1 MKKIDN
7 KLIIFSTAVM
17 LFSLTLVSQIRTVNS
32 PNNGVAGNSSAFID
46 ASSNIG
52 VNNSASLGKGL
63 IFPQTDLTN
72 FTAFRSVGAVG
83 LPNNYRNY
91 FDGMIVYN
99 TATGQSSIGDVSVV
113 PGFYYYSN
121 PELNTVAVLWTDPDD
136 NLVREHY
143 IMVDEEDEQWRDFVK
158 EIPYEKINERTEV
171 RHEQF
176 REQFRESFREFMTRE
191 QESTIE
197 AQEAQTAAQTL
208 AVEALKNQ
216 TKLDYE
222 SWKKDLEDKA
232 TSQAEVSA
240 TQAEELKTAL
250 KLDYESWKQTIEDK
264 NPDNILL
271 LDTNIP
277 KDSIF
282 DMFFGSYDEQN
293 AKQKEQLFKLKLKIF
308 EQDNVKN
315 AKKDDR
321 LKNAKTFIRKAKSP
335 MEVLLGYMV
344 FSDAAELNMNEEERF
359 EVDGVYIP
367 LK

>member
-1 MKKIDN
+1 MSYLWTDKI
-7 KLIIFSTAVM
+7 
-17 LFSLTLVSQIRTVNS
+17 
-32 PNNGVAGNSSAFID
+32 
-46 ASSNIG
+46 
-52 VNNSASLGKGL
+52 
-63 IFPQTDLTN
+63 TD
-72 FTAFRSVGAVG
+72 
-83 LPNNYRNY
+83 
-91 FDGMIVYN
+91 
-99 TATGQSSIGDVSVV
+99 
-113 PGFYYYSN
+113 YYYSN
-121 PELNTVAVLWTDPDD
+121 PELNTVAVLWTSPDD
-136 NLVREHY
+136 GLIREHY

-158 EIPYEKINERTEV
+158 EIPYEKISERTEV
-171 RHEQF
+171 RHEEF
-176 REQFRESFREFMTRE
+176 REQFRESFRNYMTRE
-191 QESTIE
+191 QEETTE
-197 AQEAQTAAQTL
+197 AQKAQAVAQTA

-232 TSQAEVSA
+232 AAQAEASA
-240 TQAEELKTAL
+240 TQAEEQSTALKTAL

-277 KDSIF
+277 EDNIF
-282 DMFFGSYDEQN
+282 DLFFGLYDEQ
-293 AKQKEQLFKLKLKIF
+293 KEEQKEQLFKLKLKIF
-308 EQDNVKN
+308 EQDIVKN

-344 FSDAAELNMNEEERF
+344 FSDTAELNMNEEERF